1 MGRRYH
7 LLADGPTGTGADR
20 ENHAVRSRY
29 RASDKGATGVC
40 QLGSFGVASAGLP
53 SPAMPF
59 RRTPAEPHYYLGA
72 GDVGREREDCRRHVP
87 LHAGLHLA
95 GNGREEWQ
103 LQPGGNVRSSGQ
115 GGNSHSRSG
124 GNGEMAE
131 KSALLADICKR
142 VVVSDM
148 LERLATDEQRSQGLD
163 IADFFLT
170 VPTQR
175 QILQQMI
182 RRNPALQLLIDE
194 LDLELIE

>member
-1 MGRRYH
+1 MPDYIW
-7 LLADGPTGTGADR
+7 LATGGKNGSFNQEAMSVLRDR
-20 ENHAVRSRY
+20 EVTLIP
-29 RASDKGATGVC
+29 DLGAT
-40 QLGSFGVASAGLP
+40 
-53 SPAMPF
+53 
-59 RRTPAEPHYYLGA
+59 
-72 GDVGREREDCRRHVP
+72 ERWR
-87 LHAGLHLA
+87 
-95 GNGREEWQ
+95 
-103 LQPGGNVRSSGQ
+103 
-115 GGNSHSRSG
+115 
-124 GNGEMAE
+124 E

>member
-1 MGRRYH
+1 M
-7 LLADGPTGTGADR
+7 
-20 ENHAVRSRY
+20 
-29 RASDKGATGVC
+29 
-40 QLGSFGVASAGLP
+40 
-53 SPAMPF
+53 
-59 RRTPAEPHYYLGA
+59 
-72 GDVGREREDCRRHVP
+72 P

-115 GGNSHSRSG
+115 EVTLIPDLGATERWR
-124 GNGEMAE
+124 E

>member
-1 MGRRYH
+1 MDLPVGSDLEIQSHPAFVVMVGRV
-7 LLADGPTGTGADR
+7 LILSLDLVIIPDQ
-20 ENHAVRSRY
+20 
-29 RASDKGATGVC
+29 GAT
-40 QLGSFGVASAGLP
+40 
-53 SPAMPF
+53 
-59 RRTPAEPHYYLGA
+59 
-72 GDVGREREDCRRHVP
+72 ERWR
-87 LHAGLHLA
+87 
-95 GNGREEWQ
+95 
-103 LQPGGNVRSSGQ
+103 
-115 GGNSHSRSG
+115 
-124 GNGEMAE
+124 E
-131 KSALLADICKR
+131 KSALLSDICKR